1 MSRSQ
6 TVDQKK
12 KAILI
17 CILSALAIHAVMQF
31 FPAMLYMTLTLG
43 DSQWYLSVFLDEMQ
57 LVFTFFLGIAL
68 YQNTGNSEN
77 ETPAIEDHPFVLGVE
92 KV

>member
-31 FPAMLYMTLTLG
+31 FPAMVRMTLTFG
-43 DSQWYLSVFLDEMQ
+43 YSQWYLSVFLDEMQ

-68 YQNTGNSEN
+68 YQNTGIPGKYVTRTEN
-77 ETPAIEDHPFVLGVE
+77 QPQMLGVE
-92 KV
+92 EA